1 MIQVKLFIHIKLYF
15 KKYITLIQLYKK
27 LYPIIFQKFCFVNT
41 LKRKSI
47 NFSKYLAILILNIV
61 KYYFLIF
68 FLINKIFN

>member
-41 LKRKSI
+41 HKRKSI

>member
-15 KKYITLIQLYKK
+15 KKYITLIQLYQK
-27 LYPIIFQKFCFVNT
+27 LHPIIFQKFCFVNT

-47 NFSKYLAILILNIV
+47 NFSKYLAILILNII

-68 FLINKIFN
+68 FFDK